1 MSAHL
6 ARPRAAR
13 FPPIIGSPKMTP
25 TVPIMSDHDCQTA
38 GHYQFCLPSP
48 HESASGRAYPASRL
62 HIGYLQPTPSLTA
75 TAPLCVQVARFRAAL
90 RSGAPPVQART
101 SARAVDLRPKSE
113 GAVETCHSVPNS
125 CLTPHRYLSQQIIVS
140 ESATPSQSYN
150 IRMSASHRPSSL
162 SVETLGCSTPVAPG

>member
-6 ARPRAAR
+6 ARPGAAR

-38 GHYQFCLPSP
+38 GHCQFCLPIP

-62 HIGYLQPTPSLTA
+62 HIGYLQPTQSLTA

-101 SARAVDLRPKSE
+101 GARAPWICGRTPRAPSRHATLCQTHALRHTATSTSRSSYPNQPHPRR
-113 GAVETCHSVPNS
+113 VTTSV
-125 CLTPHRYLSQQIIVS
+125 
-140 ESATPSQSYN
+140 
-150 IRMSASHRPSSL
+150 
-162 SVETLGCSTPVAPG
+162 